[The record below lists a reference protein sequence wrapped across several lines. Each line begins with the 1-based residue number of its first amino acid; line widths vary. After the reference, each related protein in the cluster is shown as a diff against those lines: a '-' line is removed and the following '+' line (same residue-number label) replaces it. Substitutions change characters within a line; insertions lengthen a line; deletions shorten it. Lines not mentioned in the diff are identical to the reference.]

1 MADDYFTK
9 AEKIKQKVRNLDWEK
24 KIKLLEKD
32 FEDKKFSK
40 EEFLDKK
47 RQVYSEVL
55 DQMSEINQE
64 KMKLNKDHSAE
75 PIEDDYLSDEDL
87 EIFQEQLTPF
97 QYMSLTKDY
106 LGEFDSQDIVFSDDF
121 RKFENLENFVHWEC
135 VKKIEKLRIHNNYFS
150 CEFMDKNELVIK
162 DIACLNELSK
172 LEELVFDDEGNL
184 GDRIKVDY
192 FSSKQLSNIKQ
203 LEIHGLWDLSFL
215 QNSFSDNHNIYETL
229 EIIKNDLKTLE
240 RAVYSGS
247 IEATTSTN
255 EQSNIELD
263 SNSEDV
269 LTRHLLKLSEV
280 EDQFRQLTNKFEEIN
295 FKLDKL
301 SNRLS
306 KIQADNQIR
315 FQDIES
321 AITSGA
327 ITTQLSSKPKTD
339 SKSEILPGSSQPQD
353 LGSISYKDTETSET
367 SQQIQSVNTTAT
379 VLTETFQA
387 EEKIL
392 PQELSPKKQYEFAT
406 SFLKVGD
413 YSTAERAFREFVLSN
428 SEHELA
434 GSAQYWYAETFRIR
448 QLYTDAASAYLE
460 GYQKY
465 PKGNKAPINLL
476 KLGVSMVQIGEKDQG
491 CKMINGVELQYPK
504 ANQSVIQKAKYE
516 SKKFECIKEDS

>member
-1 MADDYFTK
+1 MKF
-9 AEKIKQKVRNLDWEK
+9 IL
-24 KIKLLEKD
+24 KLIIL
-32 FEDKKFSK
+32 
-40 EEFLDKK
+40 
-47 RQVYSEVL
+47 
-55 DQMSEINQE
+55 
-64 KMKLNKDHSAE
+64 KLF
-75 PIEDDYLSDEDL
+75 IL
-87 EIFQEQLTPF
+87 F
-97 QYMSLTKDY
+97 
-106 LGEFDSQDIVFSDDF
+106 
-121 RKFENLENFVHWEC
+121 
-135 VKKIEKLRIHNNYFS
+135 
-150 CEFMDKNELVIK
+150 
-162 DIACLNELSK
+162 
-172 LEELVFDDEGNL
+172 NL
-184 GDRIKVDY
+184 GFI
-192 FSSKQLSNIKQ
+192 NISYA
-203 LEIHGLWDLSFL
+203 DS
-215 QNSFSDNHNIYETL
+215 HNIYETL
-229 EIIKNDLKTLE
+229 ENIKNDLKTLE

-247 IEATTSTN
+247 IEVNTTENNDLNT
-255 EQSNIELD
+255 ELD

-321 AITSGA
+321 VIISGDSSA
-327 ITTQLSSKPKTD
+327 QLTLKPKTD
-339 SKSEILPGSSQPQD
+339 TTKILPGSSQPQD

-367 SQQIQSVNTTAT
+367 SQQIQSVDTTASI
-379 VLTETFQA
+379 VTETFQS

-392 PQELSPKKQYEFAT
+392 PQDLLPEKQYEFAA

-413 YSTAERAFREFVLSN
+413 YNTAERAFREFVVFN
-428 SEHELA
+428 PDHELA

-491 CKMINGVELQYPK
+491 CKMINGVELQYPN

-516 SKKFECIKEDS
+516 SKKFECTKQDS

>member
-1 MADDYFTK
+1 M
-9 AEKIKQKVRNLDWEK
+9 RL
-24 KIKLLEKD
+24 KL
-32 FEDKKFSK
+32 
-40 EEFLDKK
+40 
-47 RQVYSEVL
+47 
-55 DQMSEINQE
+55 
-64 KMKLNKDHSAE
+64 KL
-75 PIEDDYLSDEDL
+75 ILL
-87 EIFQEQLTPF
+87 ILF
-97 QYMSLTKDY
+97 
-106 LGEFDSQDIVFSDDF
+106 
-121 RKFENLENFVHWEC
+121 NFGFF
-135 VKKIEKLRIHNNYFS
+135 N
-150 CEFMDKNELVIK
+150 
-162 DIACLNELSK
+162 
-172 LEELVFDDEGNL
+172 
-184 GDRIKVDY
+184 
-192 FSSKQLSNIKQ
+192 
-203 LEIHGLWDLSFL
+203 
-215 QNSFSDNHNIYETL
+215 NSFSDNHNIYETL

-247 IEATTSTN
+247 IEIKNSSN
-255 EQSNIELD
+255 EQSNIEMD

-306 KIQADNQIR
+306 KIQADNQTR

-321 AITSGA
+321 SISSGE
-327 ITTQLSSKPKTD
+327 IKKQLTSKPKIDT
-339 SKSEILPGSSQPQD
+339 KSEILPGSSQPQD
-353 LGSISYKDTETSET
+353 LGSVSYKDTETSET
-367 SQQIQSVNTTAT
+367 SQQIQSVDTTAS
-379 VLTETFQA
+379 VKTEIFQA

-392 PQELSPKKQYEFAT
+392 PQDLDPKKQYQFAT

-413 YSTAERAFREFVLSN
+413 YTTAERAFREFVLSN

-465 PKGNKAPINLL
+465 PKGIKAPINLL

-504 ANQSVIQKAKYE
+504 ANKSVIQKAKYQ
-516 SKKFECIKEDS
+516 SKKFECTKEDS